1 MTSIQALHRA
11 RPFVV
16 PQKTLVG
23 PVLYR
28 QNGYAFDMFTVA
40 AGLNRSFSYKT
51 VEEAIYDRKT
61 TLRGLS
67 MVGCETT
74 TEFDKEC
81 EAMMPE
87 DVRLC
92 A

>member
-16 PQKTLVG
+16 PKKTLVG

-28 QNGYAFDMFTVA
+28 QNGYAFDMFTAA
-40 AGLNRSFSYKT
+40 AGLKRGFSYKT
-51 VEEAIYDRKT
+51 VEEAIYDRRT

-67 MVGCETT
+67 MVACETT
-74 TEFDKEC
+74 MDFDKEC
-81 EAMMPE
+81 VAMTPE
-87 DVRLC
+87 ELRLC